1 MQVHE
6 ATLFT
11 LSPTVAAHFSS
22 LTRASTARGRST
34 SKHQQHQQQQQTGG
48 TLSYRRVPLLPTVFY
63 GYPLPV
69 QPQSQP
75 QSQRSLLSRQ
85 CSVPSDNGTSCS
97 QCCSLAVAAPSPTTR
112 RHSCS
117 LIWLQPGAHHRAASS
132 IQSSSPCST
141 LNTTNPNFFASPF
154 CASTSSAAHSSAASS
169 SSSSYSA
176 HSSSFSSANHSS
188 SITTHSN
195 TLHATTTN
203 TFATATNTANT
214 ASWIRNFDV
223 VLTKRNSAHLSPSSS
238 SVPLENYLYE

>member
-1 MQVHE
+1 MMQVHE

-34 SKHQQHQQQQQTGG
+34 SKHQHQQQQQTGG

-97 QCCSLAVAAPSPTTR
+97 QCCSLAVDPSPSTR

-154 CASTSSAAHSSAASS
+154 CASASSAAHSSAASS

-188 SITTHSN
+188 SITTTHSN

>member
-34 SKHQQHQQQQQTGG
+34 TKHQQHQQQQTGG

-63 GYPLPV
+63 GYPLPA
-69 QPQSQP
+69 QP
-75 QSQRSLLSRQ
+75 QSQRSLLSP
-85 CSVPSDNGTSCS
+85 VD
-97 QCCSLAVAAPSPTTR
+97 PSPSTR

-117 LIWLQPGAHHRAASS
+117 LIWLQSGAHHRAASS
-132 IQSSSPCST
+132 IQSSSSPCST

-188 SITTHSN
+188 SITTTHSN

-238 SVPLENYLYE
+238 SVPLENYLYG

>member
-22 LTRASTARGRST
+22 LTRASTARGRS
-34 SKHQQHQQQQQTGG
+34 SKHQQHQQQQTGG

-63 GYPLPV
+63 GYPLPA
-69 QPQSQP
+69 QP

-85 CSVPSDNGTSCS
+85 CSVPSDDGTSCS
-97 QCCSLAVAAPSPTTR
+97 QCCSLAVDPSPSTR

-117 LIWLQPGAHHRAASS
+117 LIWLQSGAHHRAASS
-132 IQSSSPCST
+132 IQSSSSPCST

-169 SSSSYSA
+169 SSSSSYSA

-188 SITTHSN
+188 SITTTHSN
-195 TLHATTTN
+195 TLHATTN
-203 TFATATNTANT
+203 TFATATATNTANT